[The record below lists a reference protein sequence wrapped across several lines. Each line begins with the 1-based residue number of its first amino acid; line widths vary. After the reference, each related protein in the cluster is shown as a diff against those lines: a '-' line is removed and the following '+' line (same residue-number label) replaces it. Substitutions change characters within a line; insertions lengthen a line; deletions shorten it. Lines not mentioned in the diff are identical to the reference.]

1 MSTKNK
7 VFEAEAAKGY
17 ILKITIDSFAH
28 LNRGYFVIDNSGIRF
43 RQADKCCF
51 SLYDL
56 DYARKY
62 FRKFRCTRP
71 MVISFNLK
79 HMQSLLKNVKKKD
92 SVTIFID
99 HTEPGKLSVTIRPEG
114 PRKNTR
120 FETNSIVYQEEKDY
134 KLMDLPD
141 GGYKYPMVIDGTD
154 FQKIKRLTGLGNPI
168 SITIQGNNYLSF
180 KCDSGAVS
188 DSELGFG
195 ELLDESESEILDDG
209 GSEGDTKDED
219 DLCCDC
225 MCSDHECECLCDEC
239 GCLLR
244 ECGCEGDPPSPVA
257 NGQDQYD
264 EIDTGEIKGLFSAQ
278 YSPALLTKLVKLP
291 SLCTQMQ
298 FYAPTIPQFP
308 LLIEV
313 NTGQGGYTLGT
324 IRVYIKD
331 VDQIAYEDSIRDQ
344 TESYQSNAAG
354 KKSKKK

>member
-7 VFEAEAAKGY
+7 VFYAEAAKGY
-17 ILKITIDSFAH
+17 ILKITIDSLAH
-28 LNRGYFVIDNSGIRF
+28 LNRGYFVIDNNGIRF
-43 RQADKCCF
+43 RQADKYCF
-51 SLYDL
+51 SLYDI

-62 FRKFRCTRP
+62 FRNFRCARP
-71 MVISFNLK
+71 IVISFNLK

-92 SVTIFID
+92 SVTISID
-99 HTEPGKLSVTIRPEG
+99 QAKPGKLFVTIRPEG

-154 FQKIKRLTGLGNPI
+154 FQKIKRLTGLGPAIN
-168 SITIQGNNYLSF
+168 ITIQGNNYLSF
-180 KCDSGAVS
+180 KCDSGAIS

-195 ELLDESESEILDDG
+195 ELMDDPDSDDPSSSGTSDSESESV
-209 GSEGDTKDED
+209 DED
-219 DLCCDC
+219 DMCPDC
-225 MCSDHECECLCDEC
+225 MCSDDEC
-239 GCLLR
+239 GCDCDECHNLLR
-244 ECGCEGDPPSPVA
+244 ECTCEVDPPIYGESR
-257 NGQDQYD
+257 YD

-298 FYAPTIPQFP
+298 FYAPAVAQFP

-324 IRVYIKD
+324 IRVYLKD
-331 VDQIAYEDSIRDQ
+331 LNQIAYEDSIRS
-344 TESYQSNAAG
+344 EGEVYQANSG
-354 KKSKKK
+354 KKTKRK